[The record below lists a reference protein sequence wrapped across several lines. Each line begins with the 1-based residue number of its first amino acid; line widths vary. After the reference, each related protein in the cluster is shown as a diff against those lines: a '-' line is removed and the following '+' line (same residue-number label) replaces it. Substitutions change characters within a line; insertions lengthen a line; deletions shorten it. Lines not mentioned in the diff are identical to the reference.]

1 MLVNAAPP
9 PPRSLARAL
18 ATRLPSPRGQQA
30 CISPAAGR
38 GHISSTIRYPFQF
51 KQEVN
56 FQNEGPRTP
65 PSSPQRNRTKYSSPL
80 VTQIHDKFRP
90 RTSLPPHWAG
100 RTSKFCGKRWRHAS
114 GPPLFDDSERAVNLR
129 SCTVI
134 LPPWALVNGPSNN
147 ESYTVLNSRQEI
159 VPRA

>member
-1 MLVNAAPP
+1 MSHAPP
-9 PPRSLARAL
+9 KGPTRDVEPQPTDPEVFSRRAER
-18 ATRLPSPRGQQA
+18 TRTNSNSPVKSNLSELVTFRTKVQ
-30 CISPAAGR
+30 
-38 GHISSTIRYPFQF
+38 
-51 KQEVN
+51 
-56 FQNEGPRTP
+56 GPP
-65 PSSPQRNRTKYSSPL
+65 PSSPQRDRTKYSSPL